1 MALAKK
7 PDLARGNLAG
17 VGNLGDKTSWW
28 KSLQCMLIQKFGD
41 RGPELGAVNNI
52 INVAILICQ
61 TFVKSSWMEKCWSF

>member
-41 RGPELGAVNNI
+41 RGPEL
-52 INVAILICQ
+52 
-61 TFVKSSWMEKCWSF
+61 